1 MDILWLEA
9 VVRELEG
16 MVADTRINKI
26 HQPTADTL
34 IFKLWTGRETLRLLV
49 SLDGRFSRLHLTERD
64 YPNPFTPMR
73 FCQLLRSRLSVLTS
87 IRQKAGER
95 IVEIAFRGKEQD
107 YLLIAELTG
116 RHSNLILIDDKGQI
130 VDALKRVDAGT
141 EGRSI
146 KPGIDYCYPQ
156 QQSRFDLRREL
167 PNIPE
172 TVHSAED
179 FRRWLMDEMTPM
191 TRSQAVRLVS
201 SVESGET
208 PSTALKRFRKYL
220 TDDLYQPRIVG
231 INEQESLLLFPD
243 AQDLESQVQ
252 TFTTISAALDT
263 YYYPLQFQ
271 SGQIGDGR
279 ELAVLIKKEIKK
291 LKKRRDNIAG
301 EEEKKSDF
309 DERRQWGDLLLAN
322 LYLVQRGMEEVEVT
336 DYSQDPPAQV
346 KLKLDPRLSP
356 QENAESFFKRYKKEK
371 RGMGH
376 VSRRLQETD
385 DELSWFEGLSLAL
398 EDAESPEE
406 LQEIRQELLD
416 AGVLKQQRIDP
427 VRRKKEVSL
436 PKLNSTVSPSGL
448 DILWGKNNRSNDEI
462 STRQTEKDDLWFH
475 AHNQPGCHL
484 VLKRGERKGELPDED
499 VMFAA
504 SIAAGYSRGRHDHK
518 VEVMVTE
525 GKNVR
530 KPKGARP
537 GLVTVNSYRAVIVPP
552 MRMEE
557 NAD

>member
-1 MDILWLEA
+1 
-9 VVRELEG
+9 
-16 MVADTRINKI
+16 
-26 HQPTADTL
+26 
-34 IFKLWTGRETLRLLV
+34 
-49 SLDGRFSRLHLTERD
+49 
-64 YPNPFTPMR
+64 
-73 FCQLLRSRLSVLTS
+73 
-87 IRQKAGER
+87 
-95 IVEIAFRGKEQD
+95 
-107 YLLIAELTG
+107 
-116 RHSNLILIDDKGQI
+116 
-130 VDALKRVDAGT
+130 
-141 EGRSI
+141 
-146 KPGIDYCYPQ
+146 
-156 QQSRFDLRREL
+156 
-167 PNIPE
+167 
-172 TVHSAED
+172 
-179 FRRWLMDEMTPM
+179 
-191 TRSQAVRLVS
+191 
-201 SVESGET
+201 
-208 PSTALKRFRKYL
+208 
-220 TDDLYQPRIVG
+220 
-231 INEQESLLLFPD
+231 
-243 AQDLESQVQ
+243 
-252 TFTTISAALDT
+252 
-263 YYYPLQFQ
+263 
-271 SGQIGDGR
+271 
-279 ELAVLIKKEIKK
+279 
-291 LKKRRDNIAG
+291 
-301 EEEKKSDF
+301 
-309 DERRQWGDLLLAN
+309 
-322 LYLVQRGMEEVEVT
+322 
-336 DYSQDPPAQV
+336 
-346 KLKLDPRLSP
+346 
-356 QENAESFFKRYKKEK
+356 
-371 RGMGH
+371 MGH

-385 DELSWFEGLSLAL
+385 DELSWFEGLLLAL

>member
-1 MDILWLEA
+1 MDIFWLEA
-9 VVRELEG
+9 VVRELDG
-16 MVADTRINKI
+16 MVTDTRINKI

-73 FCQLLRSRLSVLTS
+73 FCQLLRSRLSALIS

-95 IVEIAFRGKEQD
+95 IVELTFRGKEQD
-107 YLLIAELTG
+107 YLLIAEMTG
-116 RHSNLILIDDKGQI
+116 RHSNMVLVDDKGQI
-130 VDALKRVDAGT
+130 VDALKRIDAGA

-146 KPGIDYCYPQ
+146 QPGIDYCYPPQ
-156 QQSRFDLRREL
+156 RSRFDLRREL
-167 PNIPE
+167 PCIPE
-172 TVHSAED
+172 TARSAED
-179 FRRWLMDEMTPM
+179 FRRWLMDELTPM
-191 TRSQAVRLVS
+191 TRSQAAHLAS
-201 SVESGET
+201 SVESGEE
-208 PSTALKRFRKYL
+208 PAAVLQKFRKYL
-220 TDDLYQPRIVG
+220 TDNLYQPRIVES
-231 INEQESLLLFPD
+231 NQQESLLLFPENED
-243 AQDLESQVQ
+243 ESVSVQ
-252 TFTTISAALDT
+252 TFTTISAALDA
-263 YYYPLQFQ
+263 YYYPIQFQ

-279 ELAVLIKKEIKK
+279 ELALLVKKEIKK
-291 LKKRRDNIAG
+291 LQKRRDNIAG
-301 EEEKKSDF
+301 EEEKKSNF
-309 DERRQWGDLLLAN
+309 DERRQWGALLLAN

-336 DYSQDPPAQV
+336 DYNQDPPALV
-346 KLKLDPRLSP
+346 KIKLDPRLSP

-385 DELSWFEGLSLAL
+385 DELVWFEGLSLAL
-398 EDAESPEE
+398 DDAESPEE

-416 AGVLKQQRIDP
+416 AGVLKPQRTDP
-427 VRRKKEVSL
+427 MRRKNRVST

-448 DILWGKNNRSNDEI
+448 EILWGKNNRSNDEI
-462 STRQTEKDDLWFH
+462 STRQTGKDDLWFH

-484 VLKRGERKGELPDED
+484 VLKRGESKDDLPEED
-499 VMFAA
+499 IMFAA

-530 KPKGARP
+530 KPKGARL
-537 GLVTVNSYRAVIVPP
+537 GLVTVNSYRSLIVVPI
-552 MRMEE
+552 RMEE
-557 NAD
+557 NAG